1 MAYFNAGKARRQG
14 AGGLPLIR
22 LLPEWKHIRGKYFF
36 SNGKECFIVEGDRRR
51 DNMALG
57 ENIKKLREENN
68 LTQQQLA
75 DRLYVSR
82 QTVCRWES
90 GARCPD
96 LIMAKKL
103 AMEFGR
109 TLDDLIADEDI
120 RNPDLKIP
128 CWSGPEFARRKT
140 LLGLRKKV
148 FGFME
153 FIGGI
158 FLLISVFLRTQLEMH
173 VPAWGTILCVAMMGS
188 AAILYLIIT
197 RQLKR
202 L

>member
-1 MAYFNAGKARRQG
+1 
-14 AGGLPLIR
+14 
-22 LLPEWKHIRGKYFF
+22 
-36 SNGKECFIVEGDRRR
+36 
-51 DNMALG
+51 MALG

-109 TLDDLIADEDI
+109 TLDDLISDEDI
-120 RNPDLKIP
+120 DNPDLKLP
-128 CWSGPEFARRKT
+128 YWHGQGYARKK
-140 LLGLRKKV
+140 LRKKV
-148 FGFME
+148 FGFIE
-153 FIGGI
+153 LIGGI

-173 VPAWGTILCVAMMGS
+173 VRAWGTILCVAVMGS
-188 AAILYLIIT
+188 ATILYLIIT

>member
-1 MAYFNAGKARRQG
+1 
-14 AGGLPLIR
+14 
-22 LLPEWKHIRGKYFF
+22 
-36 SNGKECFIVEGDRRR
+36 
-51 DNMALG
+51 MALG

-109 TLDDLIADEDI
+109 TLDDLISDEDI
-120 RNPDLKIP
+120 DNPDLKLP
-128 CWSGPEFARRKT
+128 YWHGQGYSRKKT

-148 FGFME
+148 FCFIE
-153 FIGGI
+153 LIGGI

-173 VPAWGTILCVAMMGS
+173 VPAWGTILCVAVMGS
-188 AAILYLIIT
+188 ATILYLIIT